1 MSMKAALEE
10 LGFDPCYHM
19 REVFEHPEHIGPWR
33 AAMRGEPVDWERI
46 LGDYRATVDWPGCT
60 FYDELL
66 ERNPD
71 TKVIL
76 TVRDP
81 QRWYESAY
89 NTIYRIS
96 GAFYSPIFY
105 LAGLVMPRA
114 RQVRRARQFISELVW
129 EGDFGG
135 RFEDREHAIETFE
148 RHNEEVKR
156 RVPPERL
163 LVYEVKQGW
172 RPLCDFLGVEVPDK
186 PFPHLNEG
194 EAFRGWVRRI
204 RLLTTVALTIGLLLA
219 GLVVR
224 RFSRRRRH

>member
-1 MSMKAALEE
+1 
-10 LGFDPCYHM
+10 
-19 REVFEHPEHIGPWR
+19 
-33 AAMRGEPVDWERI
+33 
-46 LGDYRATVDWPGCT
+46 
-60 FYDELL
+60 
-66 ERNPD
+66 
-71 TKVIL
+71 
-76 TVRDP
+76 
-81 QRWYESAY
+81 
-89 NTIYRIS
+89 
-96 GAFYSPIFY
+96 
-105 LAGLVMPRA
+105 MPRA